1 MVFDSLSLFMSISI
15 LILQHN
21 MDMKR
26 HTNITFNMCHFMSM
40 CLGGKNKVVILKLL
54 TVIHEK
60 AHAISLGS
68 NSNFA
73 YAYIHGLHLHVL
85 NAFS

>member
-1 MVFDSLSLFMSISI
+1 MVFNSSPLFMSISI
-15 LILQHN
+15 FILQHN

-26 HTNITFNMCHFMSM
+26 HINITFNMCHFMSM
-40 CLGGKNKVVILKLL
+40 CLGEKNYVLILKLFK
-54 TVIHEK
+54 VIHEK

-73 YAYIHGLHLHVL
+73 YA
-85 NAFS
+85 